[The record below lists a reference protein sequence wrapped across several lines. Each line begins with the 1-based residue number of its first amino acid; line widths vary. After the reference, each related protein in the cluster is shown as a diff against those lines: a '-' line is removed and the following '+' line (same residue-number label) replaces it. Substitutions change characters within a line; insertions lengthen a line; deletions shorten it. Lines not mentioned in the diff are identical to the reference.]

1 MDLVYFQFFFL
12 PAPEFNHMSNTLVVY
27 YSLTG
32 HTRQIAE
39 TIAAMHEADLEA
51 IEDTFNRDTVLG
63 RPRSAIEGL
72 LGLRSSITPPKHDPG
87 EYDLVVVGTPVWAAR
102 LSSPVRAYLSQQRAS
117 LERVAFFCTQGGIGG
132 KWALQNMAAVS
143 SQRPIAHMI
152 ISESQLNTQVAEE
165 KIARFVKEIGQG

>member
-1 MDLVYFQFFFL
+1 M
-12 PAPEFNHMSNTLVVY
+12 PNTLVVY

-39 TIAAMHEADLEA
+39 AIATALDADLEI
-51 IEDTFNRDTVLG
+51 IEDTFNRDTGLG

-72 LGLRSSITPPKHDPG
+72 LGLHSSITPPRHDPS
-87 EYDLVVVGTPVWAAR
+87 EYDLVVVGTPIWSAR

-132 KWALQNMAAVS
+132 TWAMQSMAKVS
-143 SQRPIAHMI
+143 GQRPIARMI
-152 ISESQLNTQVAEE
+152 ISESQLNTPVAAE
-165 KIARFVKEIGQG
+165 KIAQFVNEIGMG

>member
-1 MDLVYFQFFFL
+1 
-12 PAPEFNHMSNTLVVY
+12 MSNTLIVY

-39 TIAAMHEADLEA
+39 AIAAAHDADLEG
-51 IEDTFNRDTVLG
+51 IEDTFNRDTGLG

-72 LGLRSSITPPKHDPG
+72 LGLSSSITPPRHDPG
-87 EYDLVVVGTPVWAAR
+87 DYDLVVVGTPVWSAR

-132 KWALQNMAAVS
+132 KWALQNMARVS
-143 SQRPIAHMI
+143 GQRPIARMV
-152 ISESQLNTQVAEE
+152 ISERQLNTPVADE
-165 KIARFVKEIGQG
+165 KVAQFTSEIGMG